1 MTDKPEYI
9 VVGRFGRPR
18 GVTGEIYINPLTN
31 NPERFR
37 NNEPLW
43 IETAGGWKALE
54 GSSVEDISGRLVAK
68 LKGVDSPEQARL
80 LTNQY
85 LYVRSQALGIL
96 PEGHYYHFDLIGC
109 RVVDTAGLELGE
121 VTDIEEFPGQ
131 DLLAIQSAE
140 GKRYS
145 LPLVKRFLK
154 EIDIEK
160 KLIVIDP
167 PEGIF
172 DLPA

>member
-1 MTDKPEYI
+1 MTDRPEYI

-18 GVTGEIYINPLTN
+18 GVAGEIYINPLTD

-43 IETAGGWKALE
+43 IETAEGWKELAV
-54 GSSVEDISGRLVAK
+54 SSVTDISGRLVAK
-68 LKGVDSPEQARL
+68 LNGINSPEEARL
-80 LTNQY
+80 LTNEY
-85 LYVRSQALGIL
+85 LYVRSEALDKL

-109 RVVDTAGLELGE
+109 RVVDMAGVELGR
-121 VTDIEEFPGQ
+121 VTDIEELPGH

-154 EIDIEK
+154 VIDIEK
-160 KLIVIDP
+160 KLIVVDP

>member
-1 MTDKPEYI
+1 
-9 VVGRFGRPR
+9 
-18 GVTGEIYINPLTN
+18 
-31 NPERFR
+31 
-37 NNEPLW
+37 
-43 IETAGGWKALE
+43 
-54 GSSVEDISGRLVAK
+54 
-68 LKGVDSPEQARL
+68 
-80 LTNQY
+80 
-85 LYVRSQALGIL
+85 
-96 PEGHYYHFDLIGC
+96 
-109 RVVDTAGLELGE
+109 VDTAGLELGR

-140 GKRYS
+140 GKRHS